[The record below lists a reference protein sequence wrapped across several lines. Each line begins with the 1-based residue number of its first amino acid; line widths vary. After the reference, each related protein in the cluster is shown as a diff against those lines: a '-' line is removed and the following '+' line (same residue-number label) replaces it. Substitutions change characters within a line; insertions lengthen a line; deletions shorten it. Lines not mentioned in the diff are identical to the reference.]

1 MVKSLQEGLG
11 GIRDVLID
19 GTQQFYCQ
27 IYRNADLPLRR
38 ASGDNVFINGSP
50 RYIMET
56 IGMIMIA
63 GLAYMMS
70 LREGGLVD
78 TIPTL
83 GALALGAQ
91 RLLPSLQ
98 HAYGSYSDIKGSK
111 YSLIDVLKLLNQPL
125 PDYADQPPSNP
136 IPFENKISLKN
147 INFRYTKETPWV
159 LKNVSLNISKGD
171 KIGFIGATGSG
182 KSTLLDI
189 VMGLLMLK
197 NGSFSIDGQ
206 IISNKNRRDW
216 QAHISHVPQNIYLS
230 DSTIEENIAFGIP
243 KNQVNQQRVKIAA
256 RQAQISEV
264 IDEWKNGYQTLV
276 GEGGVRLSGGQRQR
290 IGIARALY
298 RQSSVLVFD
307 EATSAL
313 DDETESEVMKAIG
326 KLNKEMTILIIAHRL
341 TTLKNCNKIV
351 KLDKDGTAHIT
362 SYDDIMNLG
371 DK

>member
-1 MVKSLQEGLG
+1 
-11 GIRDVLID
+11 
-19 GTQQFYCQ
+19 
-27 IYRNADLPLRR
+27 
-38 ASGDNVFINGSP
+38 
-50 RYIMET
+50 
-56 IGMIMIA
+56 
-63 GLAYMMS
+63 
-70 LREGGLVD
+70 
-78 TIPTL
+78 
-83 GALALGAQ
+83 
-91 RLLPSLQ
+91 
-98 HAYGSYSDIKGSK
+98 
-111 YSLIDVLKLLNQPL
+111 
-125 PDYADQPPSNP
+125 
-136 IPFENKISLKN
+136 
-147 INFRYTKETPWV
+147 
-159 LKNVSLNISKGD
+159 
-171 KIGFIGATGSG
+171 
-182 KSTLLDI
+182 
-189 VMGLLMLK
+189 MGLLMLK